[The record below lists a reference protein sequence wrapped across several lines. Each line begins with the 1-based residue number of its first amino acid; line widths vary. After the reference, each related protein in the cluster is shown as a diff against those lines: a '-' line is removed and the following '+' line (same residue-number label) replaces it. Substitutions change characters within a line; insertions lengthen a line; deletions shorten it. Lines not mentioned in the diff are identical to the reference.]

1 MSERTLFLAWQ
12 DDSSR
17 QWFPVGR
24 LDADVGKIS
33 IAFAI
38 SAARGVQ
45 SRRSDFRLCWGF
57 QICRKIIGHP
67 SCFRSFRTE
76 S

>member
-24 LDADVGKIS
+24 LDADVGKDFYRFRYIGG
-33 IAFAI
+33 
-38 SAARGVQ
+38 ARRAKQEVG
-45 SRRSDFRLCWGF
+45 FRLCWGF
-57 QICRKIIGHP
+57 QICIKIIGHP

>member
-24 LDADVGKIS
+24 LDADVGKASYRFRYIGG
-33 IAFAI
+33 AKRAI
-38 SAARGVQ
+38 
-45 SRRSDFRLCWGF
+45 RRSDFRLCWSSP
-57 QICRKIIGHP
+57 ICIKVIDHP
-67 SCFRSFRTE
+67 SCFRSFRTG